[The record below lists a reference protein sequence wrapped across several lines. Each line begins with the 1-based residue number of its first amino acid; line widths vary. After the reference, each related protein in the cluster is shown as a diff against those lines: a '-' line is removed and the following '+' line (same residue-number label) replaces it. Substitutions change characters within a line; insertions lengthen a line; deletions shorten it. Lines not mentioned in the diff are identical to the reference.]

1 MKKGILLT
9 VFTIMSATLFG
20 QSLYS
25 KIANSEDHTVFL
37 DLLEFFDLDTLLIND
52 DYYSVF
58 VPNNEAFESRFDL
71 DTLESYKVN
80 DPEFLESL
88 LLNHFIPDTVFVEFI
103 SEYYLPLSGS
113 NLFLFIDGAGT
124 VSINSFGAASGEPY
138 PYLSGTFSAGDH
150 FIDYDNGRLLW
161 MEHNVIHPNCQPSSD
176 WDEVVSG
183 PLVNIMIQ
191 SDWIDTV
198 LAFTTPKTFLCPS
211 SNDIY
216 EYIDQNGGFSN
227 TTFVDSLIRRHIID
241 GYMPLQD
248 IEDDLVVKNLLGEDL
263 YFSKQNGQYYL
274 NDSIEI
280 SYFYDYKKS
289 ATLRLGSFLVESI
302 VSNTVSTD
310 LDHFKFFPNP
320 ATDVI
325 TLVNEGQENGSTVN
339 IFSIDGNFIRKLEF
353 FGSKTN
359 VNISDLNPG
368 FYILE
373 YRNNSNLERTKLLV
387 L

>member
-25 KIANSEDHTVFL
+25 KIANSEDHTIFM
-37 DLLEFFDLDTLLIND
+37 DLLEFFDLNTLLVND

-71 DTLESYKVN
+71 DTLESFKLN
-80 DPEFLESL
+80 EPEFLESL
-88 LLNHFIPDTVFVEFI
+88 LLNHFIADTVFVEFI

-124 VSINSFGAASGEPY
+124 VLINSFGAASGEPY
-138 PYLSGTFSAGDH
+138 PFLSGTFSAGDH

-161 MEHNVIHPNCQPSSD
+161 MEHNVIHPNCQSSSD
-176 WDEVVSG
+176 WDEVVFG

-198 LAFTTPKTFLCPS
+198 LEFTTPKTFLCPS
-211 SNDIY
+211 TNNIY
-216 EYIDQNGGFSN
+216 EHIDQNGGFSN

-248 IEDDLVVKNLLGEDL
+248 IEDDLIVKNLLGEDL
-263 YFSKQNGQYYL
+263 FFSKQNGQYYL

-280 SYFYDYKKS
+280 RYFYDYKKS
-289 ATLRLGSFLVESI
+289 ASLRLGSFLVESV
-302 VSNTVSTD
+302 VSSTESAG
-310 LDHFKFFPNP
+310 LNHFKVFPNP
-320 ATDVI
+320 AKDVI
-325 TLVNEGQENGSTVN
+325 TIINDGQENRSTLN
-339 IFSIDGNFIRKLEF
+339 IFSIDGSFIRKVEF
-353 FGSKTN
+353 LGPKTD
-359 VNISDLNPG
+359 VNISDLKPG
-368 FYILE
+368 FHILE
-373 YRNNSNLERTKLLV
+373 YRNNLSLERTKLLV
-387 L
+387 F